1 MKGMK
6 EVFDKEVDE
15 FKEARDSG
23 NNLGNS
29 LRMVSI
35 PVNVVFFQNLDK
47 QAEKRLYLSLVNIP
61 EDLYKIDQTTQTR

>member
-23 NNLGNS
+23 NNLGIS
-29 LRMVSI
+29 LGLVSI
-35 PVNVVFFQNLDK
+35 PINEGFDK
-47 QAEKRLYLSLVNIP
+47 QSEKRLYLSLVNLP

>member
-23 NNLGNS
+23 NNLGIS
-29 LRMVSI
+29 LRLVSI
-35 PVNVVFFQNLDK
+35 PINEGFDK
-47 QAEKRLYLSLVNIP
+47 QSEKRLYLSLVNLP

>member
-29 LRMVSI
+29 LRLVSI
-35 PVNVVFFQNLDK
+35 PINKGFESK
-47 QAEKRLYLSLVNIP
+47 LSTNSQKKDYI
-61 EDLYKIDQTTQTR
+61 